1 MVISNI
7 EISFHVTSYM
17 RDGMVRRPLP
27 AHLMMGDKMR
37 TNKLPFIAMDE
48 NLSKITGTMETLQTH
63 EVIKKF
69 WAYIKKNNL
78 KISYADWQKKKC

>member
-1 MVISNI
+1 
-7 EISFHVTSYM
+7 
-17 RDGMVRRPLP
+17 
-27 AHLMMGDKMR
+27 
-37 TNKLPFIAMDE
+37 MDE